1 MQSKPL
7 ARNAA
12 RLRRW
17 IGAGVCLAGL
27 AVVVLVVPRLSPRSP
42 LAIVVLCAL
51 AILTMKLVER
61 RVRQWFTRW
70 AERQA
75 SRTSGSKGPL

>member
-1 MQSKPL
+1 MGRTVQNRPV
-7 ARNAA
+7 ARDAA

-17 IGAGVCLAGL
+17 IAAGVCLAGL
-27 AVVVLVVPRLSPRSP
+27 AVVVLVVPRLLPRSP

-61 RVRQWFTRW
+61 RVRQWFERW

-75 SRTSGSKGPL
+75 SRPP

>member
-1 MQSKPL
+1 MV
-7 ARNAA
+7 
-12 RLRRW
+12 
-17 IGAGVCLAGL
+17 I
-27 AVVVLVVPRLSPRSP
+27 PRLSPRSP

-51 AILTMKLVER
+51 AILTTKLVER

-75 SRTSGSKGPL
+75 GRTSGPGPQS